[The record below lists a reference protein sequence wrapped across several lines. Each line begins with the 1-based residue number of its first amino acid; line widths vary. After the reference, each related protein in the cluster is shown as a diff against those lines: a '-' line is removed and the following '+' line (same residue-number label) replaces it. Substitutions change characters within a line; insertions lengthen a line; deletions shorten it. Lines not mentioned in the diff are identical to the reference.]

1 MQWILSWLIY
11 RLRHRKCGVR
21 GCIHELFVWKP
32 ERARCERVRPFHTK
46 NEWIQPCTKQLL
58 CRELFI
64 TLKTRIFIE
73 IVFITQIKNKNSRT
87 WSRKVA
93 INTSTSLAPIFSISL
108 SSFLESNIFLSN
120 KTSLCGLLYVFF
132 LDAIQTRLGSNQLTQ
147 V

>member
-1 MQWILSWLIY
+1 MKTRTSEVRASEALS
-11 RLRHRKCGVR
+11 HK
-21 GCIHELFVWKP
+21 
-32 ERARCERVRPFHTK
+32 ERVNT
-46 NEWIQPCTKQLL
+46 TLYKQLL

-120 KTSLCGLLYVFF
+120 KTPLCGLLYVFLF
-132 LDAIQTRLGSNQLTQ
+132 S
-147 V
+147 